1 MSFINKMNALKI
13 RLQNNQALTDFCQTN
28 FRRNLSV
35 RRFFKNRAEI
45 NASDLPLIFITRPI
59 IKREF
64 AGNISKKE
72 HSIALYCLLHWPE
85 EDDEGLSKAQ
95 DLSIE
100 FEELIEDAV
109 HLYTGL
115 TGDISMALTDGD
127 SENDEG
133 MFHPVYA
140 FVMHLI
146 IKDR

>member
-1 MSFINKMNALKI
+1 MKGKALRHKVKEGTE
-13 RLQNNQALTDFCQTN
+13 ASGTE
-28 FRRNLSV
+28 
-35 RRFFKNRAEI
+35 AES
-45 NASDLPLIFITRPI
+45 NASDLPLVFITRPT

-72 HSIALYCLLHWPE
+72 HSVALYGLLHWPK

-109 HLYTGL
+109 HVYTGL
-115 TGDISMALTDGD
+115 QGDISMALTDGD

-133 MFHPVYA
+133 MFHTIYA
-140 FVMHLI
+140 LVM
-146 IKDR
+146 R